1 MKLSLVVPCYN
12 EEENIALFAET
23 AERAL
28 EGIEYEIVFVNDG
41 SKDNTIGELK
51 KLVERRGA
59 NITVV
64 DFSRNFGKES
74 GMYAGLQKARGEY
87 ISFVD
92 ADLQQPVSVA
102 REMMEFLE
110 ENDEY
115 DAVACYQEER
125 IEGKGLSFLKKG
137 FYRVINMMCDIQFRE
152 DASDFRTIRRNV
164 ADAILSM
171 PEYHRFSKG
180 IFAWVGYNTY
190 YRPYEVQERN
200 AGTTSWSTLKL
211 FRYAI
216 DGMISFSTKPL
227 KLATGLGLFT
237 SVCAVLYM
245 LFVIFQKL
253 IIGIDVPGYATL
265 VVLILFIG
273 GVQLTVL
280 GIIGEYLARVHIES
294 KHRPIFLERGCYRCE
309 KKNK

>member
-12 EEENIALFAET
+12 EEENIAVFAET

-28 EGIEYEIVFVNDG
+28 AGIEYEMIFINDG

-51 KLVERRGA
+51 KLVEKQTA

-64 DFSRNFGKES
+64 DFSRNFGKEA

-102 REMMEFLE
+102 REMMKFLE
-110 ENDEY
+110 EHSEY
-115 DAVACYQEER
+115 DAVACYQDER

-152 DASDFRTIRRNV
+152 DASDFRTIRRSV

-190 YRPYEVQERN
+190 YRPYEVQARH
-200 AGTTSWSTLKL
+200 AGETSWSTLKL

-227 KLATGLGLFT
+227 KLATGLGLLS

-253 IIGIDVPGYATL
+253 VIGIDVPGYATL
-265 VVLILFIG
+265 VVLILFLG

-280 GIIGEYLARVHIES
+280 GIIGEYLARIHIES

-309 KKNK
+309 KKK